1 MSEFPKWLLAL
12 AGLSLIPLLAC
23 PLFLFGAQPFGTS
36 QYGIV
41 RFLLY
46 LLTFQH
52 IPGTL
57 YRALLSPR
65 AIAFFTRANPTWL
78 YKLAFRYGE
87 LGLAASLSIVMF
99 VILFCCTVVY
109 AILAMRNE
117 RTPA

>member
-46 LLTFQH
+46 LLTQLLWLL
-52 IPGTL
+52 IG
-57 YRALLSPR
+57 AL
-65 AIAFFTRANPTWL
+65 
-78 YKLAFRYGE
+78 
-87 LGLAASLSIVMF
+87 
-99 VILFCCTVVY
+99 
-109 AILAMRNE
+109 
-117 RTPA
+117 

>member
-46 LLTFQH
+46 LLAQLLWLAPTVSFFVTLDLWRRGYYKAS
-52 IPGTL
+52 IALGT
-57 YRALLSPR
+57 AAVVVSV
-65 AIAFFTRANPTWL
+65 
-78 YKLAFRYGE
+78 LAF
-87 LGLAASLSIVMF
+87 
-99 VILFCCTVVY
+99 ILIF
-109 AILAMRNE
+109 R
-117 RTPA
+117 

>member
-46 LLTFQH
+46 LLTQLLWLAQTASFFVTLDLWRRGYNKAS
-52 IPGTL
+52 IALGT
-57 YRALLSPR
+57 AAVVVSV
-65 AIAFFTRANPTWL
+65 
-78 YKLAFRYGE
+78 LAF
-87 LGLAASLSIVMF
+87 
-99 VILFCCTVVY
+99 ILIF
-109 AILAMRNE
+109 R
-117 RTPA
+117 